1 MFKQTFETATTPHI
15 TVNECRGNL
24 VVQGTERRQVDL
36 RLQGEAD
43 HVTLEQEGDTFVI
56 TAPAGCH
63 ITCPE
68 DTVLTIGAVMGNLK
82 VEGVKGQIN
91 VETVYGN
98 ATLRAVGPTVL
109 GQTFGGLRVRRA
121 TGDLQAQVT
130 RGDARIRHLAGS
142 LSMERVDGNLTV
154 DGLEG
159 ELNAGEVQGNVRLGA
174 LFSPGQTHRVKA
186 SGNVAVYVPVDAGLS
201 LSIQADGNVRS
212 SLPGLILEETDDGL
226 QGVLGDGEASLEAR
240 AKGNVSLRLMS
251 SEEDVGEIPLDFV
264 ADLEGIGGQ
273 IEARI
278 SEAMAQMEV
287 RLEESL
293 GRIDSEQ
300 IRLDME
306 RVKEQAMRRTE
317 EAAKRT
323 RRVAEREAERAR
335 MRAERAERR
344 WRRASGRKERRPRRE
359 PATDEERM
367 RVLRMV
373 EEGKL
378 TPEQAAELLAAL
390 EGRS

>member
-1 MFKQTFETATTPHI
+1 MFKQIFETATTPHI

-24 VVQGTERRQVDL
+24 VVQGTEGRQVDL

-68 DTVLTIGAVMGNLK
+68 DTVLTVGAARGNLK
-82 VEGVKGQIN
+82 VEGVEGQIN

-98 ATLRAVGPTVL
+98 ATLRAVGPAVL

-121 TGDLQAQVT
+121 TGDLQAKVT

-142 LSMERVDGNLTV
+142 LSIERVDGNLTV

-159 ELNAGEVQGNVRLGA
+159 ELNAEVQGNVRLGA

-186 SGNVAVYVPVDAGLS
+186 NGNMAVYVPVEAGLS
-201 LSIQADGNVRS
+201 LFIQTDGNVRS

-226 QGVLGDGEASLEAR
+226 QGVLGNGEATLEAR

-251 SEEDVGEIPLDFV
+251 SEEDVDEIPLDFV

-300 IRLDME
+300 FRLDME

-317 EAAKRT
+317 KAAERA
-323 RRVAEREAERAR
+323 RQVAEREAERAR

-344 WRRASGRKERRPRRE
+344 WRRASGQKERRPKRE

-373 EEGKL
+373 EDGKL